1 MQTVNTSEKSPN
13 ICCAGCGRPDEV
25 APLVRQ
31 LLGQLAEEW
40 CYLDPELLEQ
50 LAILVAPPAPA
61 PETWP
66 AWARAVDAAVERR
79 AA

>member
-1 MQTVNTSEKSPN
+1 MQTVDTSEKSPN
-13 ICCAGCGRPDEV
+13 ICCAECGRHDEI
-25 APLVRQ
+25 APLVRK

-40 CYLDPELLEQ
+40 CYLDEDVIER

-66 AWARAVDAAVERR
+66 AWARAVDAAVEGR

>member
-1 MQTVNTSEKSPN
+1 MTKVDASEKSPN
-13 ICCAGCGRPDEV
+13 ICCAECGRRDEL

-40 CYLDPELLEQ
+40 CYLDPEVLER
-50 LAILVAPPAPA
+50 LGVLVAPPAPA